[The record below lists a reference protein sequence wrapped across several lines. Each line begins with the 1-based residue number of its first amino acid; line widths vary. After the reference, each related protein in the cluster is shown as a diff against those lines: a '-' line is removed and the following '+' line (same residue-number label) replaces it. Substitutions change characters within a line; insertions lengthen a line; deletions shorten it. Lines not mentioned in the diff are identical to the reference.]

1 MSRPRKKN
9 QIFLIEN
16 IFLFPCLFLSKIS
29 LSKPVKLKIKRDYS
43 QNKTATKDDPIF
55 QSYME
60 EGDVFINSELMA
72 IIMYMPHSVKSFD
85 FIVTKDYDGKL

>member
-1 MSRPRKKN
+1 
-9 QIFLIEN
+9 
-16 IFLFPCLFLSKIS
+16 
-29 LSKPVKLKIKRDYS
+29 
-43 QNKTATKDDPIF
+43 
-55 QSYME
+55 ME